1 MKNSKSIENNK
12 NIKSICN
19 SCRQIK
25 ASKELALRLGITQ
38 LTFGWTDLENYYKI
52 NG

>member
-1 MKNSKSIENNK
+1 MKNIKNIENT
-12 NIKSICN
+12 KSICN